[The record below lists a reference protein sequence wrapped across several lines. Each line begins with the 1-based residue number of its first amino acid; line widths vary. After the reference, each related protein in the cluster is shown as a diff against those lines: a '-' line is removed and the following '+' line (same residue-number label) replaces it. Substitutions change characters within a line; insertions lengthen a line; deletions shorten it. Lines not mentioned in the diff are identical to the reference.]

1 MGKCLMLGQIMG
13 QHRGSIV
20 TMRKVDL
27 YTPWNFLII
36 HKFLLMGKDKV
47 VTR

>member
-13 QHRGSIV
+13 QDRGSIV

-27 YTPWNFLII
+27 YTSMELPHNTEIFINGQI
-36 HKFLLMGKDKV
+36 
-47 VTR
+47 